1 MIRKQTPIIL
11 NNEGDDS
18 VTVTDA
24 AGIRDL
30 RSSLEV
36 LERGGR
42 LHRIDRAVNLDRELA
57 TVAIELENRAMGAAL
72 FTQPARDPSGA
83 HRPEAAGIPVVA
95 GVLSHTEQVGLILG
109 CETDEV
115 VTRLASA
122 MERPLRPVERKD
134 APFLENVLRD
144 EADLNRL
151 PIPRHTEK
159 DGGDRDGRFIS
170 GGVVFA
176 RDPETGRTN
185 ASFQRFQLQGAR
197 RTGIQI
203 NNWRHL
209 LTFYEKAEAR
219 NEALPIAI
227 ALGTDPVVSIAAGIR
242 TEIDEMEYA
251 GSLRGRPMEMTPAP
265 ATGIP
270 VPSETEIVIEG
281 EIPPHHR
288 EAEGPLAEFTGHYSG
303 VYQAPVFE
311 VSAISHRTNP
321 IFQTIVP
328 ASLEHRNLGGSL
340 PREPVLYKF
349 VKHVAPSV
357 RNVHL
362 PPYASGFMAVI
373 SLKPEHPGQPKNVA
387 LAAMTSHVN
396 IKVVVVVDQDVDIFN
411 PMEILWCLST
421 RVDARRD
428 LFTVPY
434 SQGHEMDPST
444 EAGGIATKVGI
455 DATLNPRG
463 REALEKVTYPPIDLS
478 KYLGG
483 S

>member
-1 MIRKQTPIIL
+1 M
-11 NNEGDDS
+11 
-18 VTVTDA
+18 
-24 AGIRDL
+24 
-30 RSSLEV
+30 
-36 LERGGR
+36 
-42 LHRIDRAVNLDRELA
+42 
-57 TVAIELENRAMGAAL
+57 
-72 FTQPARDPSGA
+72 
-83 HRPEAAGIPVVA
+83 
-95 GVLSHTEQVGLILG
+95 
-109 CETDEV
+109 
-115 VTRLASA
+115 
-122 MERPLRPVERKD
+122 
-134 APFLENVLRD
+134 
-144 EADLNRL
+144 
-151 PIPRHTEK
+151 
-159 DGGDRDGRFIS
+159 
-170 GGVVFA
+170 VFA
-176 RDPETGRTN
+176 RDPETGQAN

-311 VSAISHRTNP
+311 VSAVSHRTNP

-349 VKHVAPSV
+349 VKHVAPNV

-411 PMEILWCLST
+411 PMGNPL
-421 RVDARRD
+421 
-428 LFTVPY
+428 VPV
-434 SQGHEMDPST
+434 H
-444 EAGGIATKVGI
+444 
-455 DATLNPRG
+455 PRG
-463 REALEKVTYPPIDLS
+463 RPPGPVHRAVFAGTRDGPLDRGRGDRDEGGDRRHAQPARPGIPGKGHVSADRPVEVLGRFLNVTTSGGLLERRPPHSLVGRASSPPSD
-478 KYLGG
+478 GG
-483 S
+483 QDGRPTTWSSLKAWPKRDCGRNG